1 MTGSGKREAGSD
13 LPDGK
18 RANGAR
24 PNSEPNG
31 GPPNRVGGQT
41 DTAKWEYLGVGCFS
55 TFVGFAGGGMI
66 AVLIAKITGA
76 VSRCKA
82 DAETGAPC
90 NWFTYAVFG
99 AIVGALVV
107 PAASLW
113 LFRRGRA
120 RANYDRG

>member
-1 MTGSGKREAGSD
+1 MAGKGKREAGSE
-13 LPDGK
+13 LPNGD
-18 RANGAR
+18 ASPNGAPASR
-24 PNSEPNG
+24 S
-31 GPPNRVGGQT
+31 GGQT

-55 TFVGFAGGGMI
+55 AFVGLAGGGMI
-66 AVLIAKITGA
+66 AVLIAKIVGA
-76 VSRCKA
+76 VARCKT

-90 NWFTYAVFG
+90 NWFSFAVFG
-99 AIVGALVV
+99 AIVGAFVV